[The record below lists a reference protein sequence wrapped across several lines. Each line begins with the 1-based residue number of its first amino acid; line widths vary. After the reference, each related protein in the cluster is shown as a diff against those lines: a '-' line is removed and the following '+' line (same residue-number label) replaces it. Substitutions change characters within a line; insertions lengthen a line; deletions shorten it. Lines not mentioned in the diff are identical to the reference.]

1 MNSTPL
7 AAIPSVFFPKFLFTL
22 LVVHVFPRNHFG
34 YGTKLTVL
42 PLKLDAALPGEETPK
57 ICSLHTITIG
67 SSSKLKNLKFRERKK
82 KLRREPLHLLL
93 RFAGRGDPSTC
104 R

>member
-7 AAIPSVFFPKFLFTL
+7 AAIPSVFYPKFLFTL

-67 SSSKLKNLKFRERKK
+67 SSSKLKNLKFRDRKK
-82 KLRREPLHLLL
+82 N
-93 RFAGRGDPSTC
+93 
-104 R
+104 